1 MFQVGQHVLCIRSFG
16 PSDSEVTRPVKGG
29 VYTVRGIYAEG
40 SKEGLLLEEIRNPP
54 LLCRAPVR
62 GMVFEEVLF
71 VTSHFR
77 PLSSDRLSIF
87 RQHLAPLSTDKVE
100 A

>member
-1 MFQVGQHVLCIRSFG
+1 MFQVGQFVVQKKDCSWGDRGGDQVPVYGVVYTIRSIETAL
-16 PSDSEVTRPVKGG
+16 D
-29 VYTVRGIYAEG
+29 G
-40 SKEGLLLEEIRNPP
+40 SGDLFLTFEEIRNPP
-54 LLCRAPVR
+54 DLYED
-62 GMVFEEVLF
+62 GYGEVAWD
-71 VTSHFR
+71 SSQFR